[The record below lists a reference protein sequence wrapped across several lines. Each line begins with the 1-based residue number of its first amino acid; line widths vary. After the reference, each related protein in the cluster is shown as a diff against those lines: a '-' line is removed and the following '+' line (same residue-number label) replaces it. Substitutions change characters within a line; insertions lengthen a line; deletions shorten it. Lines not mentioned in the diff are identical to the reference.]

1 VNERA
6 VVPSA
11 TTGAIILR
19 TRDEIG
25 EWNRVVHQM
34 VVDPYDPS
42 PVERMASKNAREHKA
57 IFLTKISVKLLLHC
71 AFMRQ

>member
-1 VNERA
+1 M
-6 VVPSA
+6 VPSA
-11 TTGAIILR
+11 TTGVIILR

-42 PVERMASKNAREHKA
+42 PVERMASKNVREHNA
-57 IFLTKISVKLLLHC
+57 TFLTKTSVKLLLRC
-71 AFMRQ
+71 AFMRR